1 MAAETSTT
9 PSPKKETLMSLDTWA
24 VAIALLL
31 ALAVKLNLFGKVPW

>member
-1 MAAETSTT
+1 MAGEKSTT
-9 PSPKKETLMSLDTWA
+9 QSPSKGTVISLDTWA

>member
-1 MAAETSTT
+1 MAEISTIR
-9 PSPKKETLMSLDTWA
+9 SLDKGAAISLDTWA